1 MSSPKYSILQFSHHL
16 KSDKKLYIIYT
27 NLESLIKKIDECAN
41 NPEKSSTTKIV
52 KNVLAEI
59 QCQLHGHSIK

>member
-41 NPEKSSTTKIV
+41 NPEESSTIKIF
-52 KNVLAEI
+52 KHVLADT